1 VVYLGGPVNVNE
13 QCGVLVPPN
22 DTPCARSLT
31 CKTHSMG
38 AKRSVPGRSAP
49 YDVLL
54 SVKTHI
60 QNTDDSHFSNMLN
73 QLILLVLCFDGY
85 LKKSYKFKMIENI
98 EMNGKRRTIRTG
110 VIGR

>member
-1 VVYLGGPVNVNE
+1 LYHTISSLSSYLCVASVIQGHPTFDNLLLSLFLGGPVNVNE

-54 SVKTHI
+54 SVHRPI
-60 QNTDDSHFSNMLN
+60 RNTGF
-73 QLILLVLCFDGY
+73 
-85 LKKSYKFKMIENI
+85 
-98 EMNGKRRTIRTG
+98 
-110 VIGR
+110 